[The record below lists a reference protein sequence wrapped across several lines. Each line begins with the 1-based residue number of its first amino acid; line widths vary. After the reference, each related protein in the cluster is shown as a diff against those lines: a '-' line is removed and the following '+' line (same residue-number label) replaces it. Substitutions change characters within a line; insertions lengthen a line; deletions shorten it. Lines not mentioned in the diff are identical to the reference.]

1 MIPVSPEE
9 RVCNAIGLVRQ
20 PGEICGD
27 LRLVREEEL
36 HGPLYFL
43 WRHRSK
49 FHEKTVPFSAWSHY
63 AIVSRASNAPG
74 SRPA

>member
-1 MIPVSPEE
+1 MRSVLSDSLEKSAATSAW
-9 RVCNAIGLVRQ
+9 C
-20 PGEICGD
+20 
-27 LRLVREEEL
+27 EEEL